1 MGEGMCG
8 EGLWPYK
15 LQTPL
20 KLRFTSKMIIF
31 EEALKLKN
39 AIILSYG

>member
-20 KLRFTSKMIIF
+20 KLRFTSKIYI
-31 EEALKLKN
+31 
-39 AIILSYG
+39 